1 MNQGGLVRKVS
12 VLVISI
18 VILSMGIAAHADE
31 KRILWDFN
39 QLPELGVG
47 QSRMVFGYNLG
58 SSLQDDYSWRVV
70 RPTLTQ
76 FQSVLSPCALD
87 STPDKNFS
95 ACIDSVQYRKLGTS
109 NWNAATLSKVQ
120 LGQPT
125 ETITKPGSRYPVDVS
140 PIAFDQ
146 KQFIPPGDKATIWSM
161 SGSKHSSG
169 EDYLVRARFIGNE
182 DILQFHH
189 VFPKAFLKQYYPDLR
204 RNQVNDF
211 SNLAFIGGQAN
222 REIGAKPPAEYLK
235 KIIDSNDVEL
245 LNLQAIPT
253 EGEILDEYSYDDFL
267 VKRRNAIVKRISK
280 LLS

>member
-1 MNQGGLVRKVS
+1 MRKVS

-39 QLPELGVG
+39 QLPKLGVG

-120 LGQPT
+120 LASPR
-125 ETITKPGSRYPVDVS
+125 KP
-140 PIAFDQ
+140 
-146 KQFIPPGDKATIWSM
+146 
-161 SGSKHSSG
+161 
-169 EDYLVRARFIGNE
+169 
-182 DILQFHH
+182 
-189 VFPKAFLKQYYPDLR
+189 
-204 RNQVNDF
+204 
-211 SNLAFIGGQAN
+211 
-222 REIGAKPPAEYLK
+222 
-235 KIIDSNDVEL
+235 L
-245 LNLQAIPT
+245 LNQERAIRWM
-253 EGEILDEYSYDDFL
+253 F
-267 VKRRNAIVKRISK
+267 RRLRLIRNSSFHQETRRQFG
-280 LLS
+280 L